1 MTSDGT
7 ESNSGV
13 YYRLKTS
20 SEEANTSKAVGVFH
34 INQNTGSIS
43 VIDSNFLE
51 DFVGTTVAIPV
62 QVRGIL

>member
-20 SEEANTSKAVGVFH
+20 FEEANTSKAVGVFH

-51 DFVGTTVAIPV
+51 DFVGTTVGIPV
-62 QVRGIL
+62 QVR